1 MATIRPYRAYWD
13 AKAIEWV
20 YFDAVIG
27 STVEHNG
34 TALVIGTDDTN
45 PAAATYYSAIKFD
58 TITAPAWVADGPVAY
73 ASHALLTVIAQMAE
87 RTAGIS
93 LIQVAQITSA
103 WTSASTAANMRAV
116 TLSAWGTVS
125 NVVNRYGVPEAWKFS
140 STDVI
145 HGFMFRVQPAQTVR
159 GGVIRFNPYPDMVLR
174 HFYQYSAD
182 LDTRVDATTR
192 VTFDAETLAI
202 LKNEAQY
209 NKFKLSATVK
219 VSDRLP
225 NESDIEIAMLKGAS
239 VPVINRKMQWPNSAD
254 VDIPSAGALPVSLVS
269 NPDLDTT
276 KGMGVETSLVLIKR
290 DGTEVVVGKSG
301 QYVGDVTYL
310 NNGEGEI
317 ELRSLLATAYNSRIV
332 DYSPYT
338 TATVNYIAE
347 QAIYIMTDILL
358 NSAGLKYE
366 QLHYNNLPYLMRRF
380 VGVWSPLSY
389 TQTDPAPAS
398 WLGLRNKTVGELIA
412 EIGVLYNLAVSQTA
426 TGCVSLWH
434 PAVYRESMRVWT
446 IDEKDCLP
454 GGYKLTKRGMEKQ
467 YGSIK
472 VSDAGFTG
480 NPVQTTTG
488 QMPNYLPS
496 DPDFNERIKS
506 VSAYGQC
513 FVDHGSARAGMVRQL
528 SQRYTGRYWEA
539 ELSMG
544 MQGLAIDNGDV
555 IKLTGTGLS
564 AMARFLVIAV
574 NGNPTAGQVQITCVH
589 YPDVLSVSNTFE
601 DDGVEGEWRWMDE
614 TGALDDAN
622 TSPNG
627 SDADPTTC
635 TFATVTNEH
644 WQGAIHGAG
653 YAEWAVP
660 LILATAHDVIDIC
673 TMVEVDSGGASINYS
688 GWGDSSYLPI
698 MVWRKASG
706 NEALAVGWH
715 RPNYGGSGV
724 HCVTNR
730 MFVAHINDYTAGSFT
745 FAVAV
750 AYTAEGICGR
760 LGGTTAIPASIALQW
775 DDSQNVNL
783 YIDRALVATG
793 AGYSKANW
801 STVRILTQSDIRI
814 GCVRH
819 LQTDTE
825 ITEQIIKKVS
835 YYWHKEVTK
844 WLKY

>member
-1 MATIRPYRAYWD
+1 MATVRPYRTYWD
-13 AKAIEWV
+13 AKATEWC
-20 YFDAVIG
+20 YFDAVVG
-27 STVEHNG
+27 TTVVHNG
-34 TALVIGTDDTN
+34 TTLVMGTDDVN

-58 TITAPAWVADGPVAY
+58 TITAPSWVTDGPV
-73 ASHALLTVIAQMAE
+73 STQGQALLNVIAQMAE
-87 RTAGIS
+87 RTAGIGT
-93 LIQVAQITSA
+93 IQVAQITSA
-103 WTSASTAANMRAV
+103 WTKASTAANMRAV
-116 TLSAWGTVS
+116 TLSGWTSVS
-125 NVVNRYGVPEAWKFS
+125 NVVNRYGVPEAWKF
-140 STDVI
+140 
-145 HGFMFRVQPAQTVR
+145 GLAQNANGYMFRVQPGQAIL
-159 GGVIRFNPYPDMVLR
+159 GGVVRFNPYPNMVLR
-174 HFYQYSAD
+174 HFYQYSAT
-182 LDTRVDATTR
+182 LATDADSTERITL
-192 VTFDAETLAI
+192 DAETLSV

-209 NKFKLSATVK
+209 NKFELSATVK

-225 NESDIEIAMLKGAS
+225 NESDIAIAMVEGANI
-239 VPVINRKMQWPNSAD
+239 PVLTRKMQWPNSAD
-254 VDIPSAGALPVSLVS
+254 VDVPSAGALPISLVS
-269 NPDLDTT
+269 NPSLDTT
-276 KGMGVETSLVLIKR
+276 KGMGVETSLTLIKR
-290 DGTEVVVGKSG
+290 DGTEVVVAKSG
-301 QYVGDVTYL
+301 QYVGDITYG
-310 NNGEGEI
+310 NDGMGEL
-317 ELRSLLATAYNSRIV
+317 ELRSLLATAYNSRVV

-358 NSAGLKYE
+358 NSAGLKFG

-398 WLGLRNKTVGELIA
+398 WLGLKNRTVGEIIA

-426 TGCVSLWH
+426 TACVSLWH

-446 IDEKDCLP
+446 IDEEDCLP

-472 VSDAGFTG
+472 VSDEGFTG
-480 NPVQTTTG
+480 NPAQTTIG
-488 QMPNYLPS
+488 YMPNYLPS

-506 VSAYGQC
+506 ASAYGQC
-513 FVDHGSARAGMVRQL
+513 FVDHGSARAGLARQL

-539 ELSMG
+539 ELSLA

-564 AMARFLVIAV
+564 TMARFLVIAV
-574 NGNPTAGQVQITCVH
+574 NGNPTAGQVQITAVH

-601 DDGVEGEWRWMDE
+601 ADGVEGEWRWMDE

-635 TFATVTNEH
+635 TLGTVTNEH
-644 WQGAIHGAG
+644 WQGAIHAAG

-673 TMVEVDSGGASINYS
+673 TMVDVDAGAACVNYA

-698 MVWRKASG
+698 MVWRKAAG

-730 MFVAHINDYTAGSFT
+730 MFVAHIDDYTAVSFT

-750 AYTAEGICGR
+750 AYSAEGICGR
-760 LGGTTAIPASIALQW
+760 LTGTSPVPAAIALQW

-783 YIDRALVATG
+783 YVDRSLVATG
-793 AGYSKANW
+793 ASYSKADW
-801 STVRILTQSDIRI
+801 TTLRILTQTDIRI

-825 ITEQIIKKVS
+825 ITELQR
-835 YYWHKEVTK
+835 
-844 WLKY
+844 LAGLNGLDNFQP